1 MEFFCENPAAGHAD
15 DRIWKGY
22 VKQLRRHGDTVE
34 ADISGKGSA
43 MHVIIG
49 RYEYGRYLCIPDCGV
64 GSTLAA
70 LDDCFWNREQL
81 QNQLV
86 NILYRLHARLCELC
100 NFGRDHCKAPSGF
113 PGARRLN

>member
-64 GSTLAA
+64 GSTLIPRLREGIAKLNICRFIAA
-70 LDDCFWNREQL
+70 PERGHQHFSVR
-81 QNQLV
+81 LV
-86 NILYRLHARLCELC
+86 RVFDIV
-100 NFGRDHCKAPSGF
+100 KGF
-113 PGARRLN
+113 A

>member
-1 MEFFCENPAAGHAD
+1 M
-15 DRIWKGY
+15 
-22 VKQLRRHGDTVE
+22 E

-81 QNQLV
+81 ERQMGRTDAITLSEALKA
-86 NILYRLHARLCELC
+86 ISKELEDM
-100 NFGRDHCKAPSGF
+100 G
-113 PGARRLN
+113 

>member
-81 QNQLV
+81 EPKMGRTDAITLAEALKA
-86 NILYRLHARLCELC
+86 ISKELEDM
-100 NFGRDHCKAPSGF
+100 G
-113 PGARRLN
+113 

>member
-22 VKQLRRHGDTVE
+22 VKQFRRHGDTVE

-49 RYEYGRYLCIPDCGV
+49 RYEYGRYLCIPDCMTAFGT
-64 GSTLAA
+64 GNN
-70 LDDCFWNREQL
+70 WN
-81 QNQLV
+81 
-86 NILYRLHARLCELC
+86 
-100 NFGRDHCKAPSGF
+100 GRWAGQTRSPCQKH
-113 PGARRLN
+113 

>member
-1 MEFFCENPAAGHAD
+1 MGWRVEMEFFCENPAAGHAD

-49 RYEYGRYLCIPDCGV
+49 RYEYGRYLCIPDWGI

-81 QNQLV
+81 ERQMGRTDAITLSEALKA
-86 NILYRLHARLCELC
+86 ISKELEDM
-100 NFGRDHCKAPSGF
+100 G
-113 PGARRLN
+113 